1 VPAFARPV
9 IVAALFAL
17 GAVALGGGPAGAAV
31 EQDVV
36 QQAPPVVSGE
46 AQDIGAT
53 SVTLTGTIS
62 GPAGTQYHFE
72 YGPTAD
78 FPPGTPS
85 TPIGTLSSP
94 AAGDFVSATVIG
106 LTPAT
111 TYHYRLV
118 AWHPDMG
125 GATEAGAGRSFATRE
140 SPPASDA
147 SPPAAQGPPPEPEI
161 NQTVAVAPVGDGTV
175 KVKEPGT
182 GEFTSLPAGEEVR
195 LGSVVDTRNGA
206 VKLTSELPGGG
217 TQSATFGDG
226 LFQVRQS
233 KTRRGLIDIILRG
246 GNFSVC
252 RTRGR
257 GLARVRAP
265 MARAAVA
272 VQSRKR
278 PKRRLWAK
286 DRGGRFRTHG
296 RNSVATVRGT
306 RWVTTDTCKGTRTT
320 VTQGSVSVRNLQ
332 TERTVIVRK
341 GKTYLARG
349 RR

>member
-1 VPAFARPV
+1 MPTFARPV

-31 EQDVV
+31 EQDVAQV
-36 QQAPPVVSGE
+36 APVVSGD
-46 AQDIGAT
+46 AQDVGAT
-53 SVTLTGTIS
+53 SATLTGTVS
-62 GPAGTQYHFE
+62 GAAGTQYQFQ
-72 YGPTAD
+72 YGPTVD
-78 FPPGTPS
+78 LGQTTPV
-85 TPIGTLSSP
+85 GTLSS
-94 AAGDFVSATVIG
+94 AGTETVTASVIG

-118 AWHPDMG
+118 AWHPEMG
-125 GATEAGAGRSFATRE
+125 GVTDSGEGRSFATADP
-140 SPPASDA
+140 PPASDA
-147 SPPAAQGPPPEPEI
+147 SSPATQDPTPEPEI
-161 NQTVAVAPVGDGTV
+161 NETAVVAPVDGTV

-182 GEFTSLPAGEEVR
+182 GEFTSLPAGEEVP
-195 LGSVVDTRNGA
+195 LGSVVDTRNGT
-206 VKLTSELPGGG
+206 VKLTSELPGGR

-233 KTRRGLIDIILRG
+233 KARPGLVDIILRG

-257 GLARVRAP
+257 GLAR
-265 MARAAVA
+265 ARAAIA
-272 VQSRKR
+272 VQSRRR

-320 VTQGSVSVRNLQ
+320 VTSGSVSVRDLQ
-332 TERTVIVRK
+332 TERIVVVRK
-341 GKTYLARG
+341 GKSYLARG
-349 RR
+349 HR